1 MGCRLCKEQKQK
13 QRSIYDMRTNDIL
26 INENSSPYMKRLVLM
41 KRAGIRLTNKQKN
54 RLNESVSQILPM
66 KYHDRM
72 GIQGSMMKQFKDL
85 DDDEELD
92 LSEFIDDDDSDNDSE
107 IFDAILKEM
116 GYDVD
121 EEEDESIRNMEDITQ
136 LTDNE
141 LEEII
146 TELELDVDDI
156 NEFNVTSK
164 GYKEARKVVDKLR
177 RDIFRKLS
185 DEELDELMNVISNSF
200 DLQRK

>member
-72 GIQGSMMKQFKDL
+72 
-85 DDDEELD
+85 
-92 LSEFIDDDDSDNDSE
+92 
-107 IFDAILKEM
+107 
-116 GYDVD
+116 
-121 EEEDESIRNMEDITQ
+121 
-136 LTDNE
+136 
-141 LEEII
+141 
-146 TELELDVDDI
+146 
-156 NEFNVTSK
+156 
-164 GYKEARKVVDKLR
+164 
-177 RDIFRKLS
+177 
-185 DEELDELMNVISNSF
+185 
-200 DLQRK
+200 

>member
-1 MGCRLCKEQKQK
+1 M
-13 QRSIYDMRTNDIL
+13 
-26 INENSSPYMKRLVLM
+26 
-41 KRAGIRLTNKQKN
+41 
-54 RLNESVSQILPM
+54 
-66 KYHDRM
+66 
-72 GIQGSMMKQFKDL
+72 
-85 DDDEELD
+85 D

-116 GYDVD
+116 GYGVD
-121 EEEDESIRNMEDITQ
+121 EEEDESIKNMEDITQ

-185 DEELDELMNVISNSF
+185 DEELDEFMNVISNSF

>member
-1 MGCRLCKEQKQK
+1 
-13 QRSIYDMRTNDIL
+13 MRTNDIL

-92 LSEFIDDDDSDNDSE
+92 LSELFDDEEYSDEE
-107 IFDAILKEM
+107 IFDQILREM
-116 GYDVD
+116 GYGED
-121 EEEDESIRNMEDITQ
+121 EEEEETIRMEDIPP
-136 LTDNE
+136 
-141 LEEII
+141 I
-146 TELELDVDDI
+146 T
-156 NEFNVTSK
+156 
-164 GYKEARKVVDKLR
+164 
-177 RDIFRKLS
+177 
-185 DEELDELMNVISNSF
+185 DEELEDMIR
-200 DLQRK
+200 DLEYATGERDSYD

>member
-1 MGCRLCKEQKQK
+1 
-13 QRSIYDMRTNDIL
+13 MRTNDIL

-116 GYDVD
+116 GYGVD
-121 EEEDESIRNMEDITQ
+121 EEEDESIKNMEDITQ

-185 DEELDELMNVISNSF
+185 DEELDEFMNVISNSF